1 MLNLSKPVRVAVYC
15 YSEGVDSDFIAY
27 QRYVMQQDLAER
39 FDRLPIITHYVD
51 EGVCSRTEVRP
62 NFQRLLLEAAAG
74 AIDCVAVTDMDRL
87 SNDLDGESHLSRFFQ
102 RHGVLVV
109 ECHPSTG
116 ILVRVAA

>member
-15 YSEGVDSDFIAY
+15 YSEGVDADFIAY
-27 QRYVMQQDLAER
+27 QRYVVQQDLAER
-39 FDRLPIITHYVD
+39 LDRLPIVSHYAD

-62 NFQRLLLEAAAG
+62 NFQRLLLEVAAG
-74 AIDCVAVTDMDRL
+74 AIDCVAVTALDRI
-87 SNDLDGESHLSRFFQ
+87 SNDPDGESHLSRFFK

-109 ECHPSTG
+109 ECHPLKG